1 MHQNRADNTSR
12 RPPSAAPA
20 PPALPAVPGV
30 FLLALLAYTLT
41 TQWQTLQALSTFGVA
56 NALML
61 GLLVRIPSWRTM
73 RSYAS
78 IGLASLLAGWLE
90 GRSFSD
96 ALLWGTADAA
106 GVATGVLLLARL
118 PVPTVQ
124 LRRENSPLF
133 VLLACLLASAVTTL
147 LRLPVQMPLLGSAWP
162 KELALA
168 LSTEFMNHVLI
179 LPVVLTFHS
188 YSHWHRLELRHTL
201 PLVALLLSELLAT
214 LIGGPGA
221 IAFTLPAFIWCALR
235 YPLSATASIFAL
247 FTLWKCQ
254 AFAMGHSSMTSAY
267 FSDMVSLRVGLSLLW
282 LGPLTVACS
291 QKARNEVLQRLNYAS
306 QHDYLTRTLVR
317 ATFVQRSD
325 ATLAQMRSSGA
336 PLAMLMLDIDHFKQ
350 VNDQHGHAMGDVVL
364 QGFAATV
371 ARQLRQSDLVGRY
384 GGEEFCVCLPAISPP
399 DALRVAERLR
409 AAVLA
414 LPFTTPNGTPLH
426 VTVSLGLAHFAGHAL
441 PPSTDAALAQADA
454 LLYRA
459 KTGGR
464 NRVEHACITQELSPA
479 LVDAVTPAPPAAL
492 TAPQPVKG

>member
-1 MHQNRADNTSR
+1 MHQDRADI
-12 RPPSAAPA
+12 AAPA
-20 PPALPAVPGV
+20 APSALQTVPGL

-41 TQWQTLQALSTFGVA
+41 SQWQTLQALSTFGVA

-61 GLLVRIPSWRTM
+61 GLLVRVPTWRTL
-73 RSYAS
+73 RSYAA
-78 IGLASLLAGWLE
+78 IGLASLLASWLE
-90 GRSFSD
+90 GRSLGA
-96 ALLWGTADAA
+96 ALVWGVADAV
-106 GVATGVLLLARL
+106 GVATGMLLLARL
-118 PVPTVQ
+118 PTPTVQ
-124 LRRENSPLF
+124 LRRENSPMF
-133 VLLACLLASAVTTL
+133 VLLACLLASTMTTL
-147 LRLPVQMPLLGSAWP
+147 LRLPVLMPHFDSGWT
-162 KELALA
+162 KEVSLA

-188 YSHWHRLELRHTL
+188 YAHWHRLELRHTL
-201 PLVALLLSELLAT
+201 PLAALLLSELLAT
-214 LIGGPGA
+214 VIGGPGA

-235 YPLSATASIFAL
+235 YPLSATAIIFAL

-267 FSDMVSLRVGLSLLW
+267 FADMVSLRVGLSLLW

-306 QHDYLTRTLVR
+306 QHDYLTRSLVR

-325 ATLAQMRSSGA
+325 AILARLRSSGA
-336 PLAMLMLDIDHFKQ
+336 PMAMLMLDIDHFKQ

-384 GGEEFCVCLPAISPP
+384 GGEEFCVCLPGISPP

-414 LPFTTPNGTPLH
+414 LSFTTPNGTPLH
-426 VTVSLGLAHFAGHAL
+426 ITVSLGLAHFAGHAL
-441 PPSTDAALAQADA
+441 PPSTDAALAQADT

-479 LVDAVTPAPPAAL
+479 LAGAAPPAPPAAL
-492 TAPQPVKG
+492 PAPQPVKG

>member
-1 MHQNRADNTSR
+1 MHQDRADI
-12 RPPSAAPA
+12 AAPA
-20 PPALPAVPGV
+20 APTPLQTLPGL

-41 TQWQTLQALSTFGVA
+41 SQWQTLQALSTFGVA

-61 GLLVRIPSWRTM
+61 GLLARVPAWRDV
-73 RSYAS
+73 RSYAA
-78 IGLASLLAGWLE
+78 IGLASLLAAWMDGASMGAAVVL
-90 GRSFSD
+90 
-96 ALLWGTADAA
+96 AMADTA
-106 GVATGVLLLARL
+106 GVVVGVLLLARL
-118 PVPTVQ
+118 PLATVQ

-147 LRLPVQMPLLGSAWP
+147 LRLPVHMPDFDGRFT
-162 KELALA
+162 KELTLA

-179 LPVVLTFHS
+179 LPMVLGFRPHTR
-188 YSHWHRLELRHTL
+188 WRLPPWQDAL
-201 PLVALLLSELLAT
+201 PLAALLLSELLAT

-235 YPLSATASIFAL
+235 YPLYATASIFAL

-267 FSDMVSLRVGLSLLW
+267 FADMVSLRVGLSLLW

-291 QKARNEVLQRLNYAS
+291 HAARNEVLQRLNYAS

-317 ATFVQRSD
+317 ATFVQRSE
-325 ATLAQMRSSGA
+325 AAMERLRSAGA
-336 PLAMLMLDIDHFKQ
+336 PMAMLMLDIDHFKQ
-350 VNDQHGHAMGDVVL
+350 VNDQHGHAMGDAVL

-371 ARQLRQSDLVGRY
+371 SGQLRQSDLVGRY
-384 GGEEFCVCLPAISPP
+384 GGEEFCVCLPGIHPQ
-399 DALRVAERLR
+399 DAQRVAERLR

-414 LPFTTPNGTPLH
+414 LPFTTPQGTPLH
-426 VTVSLGLAHFAGHAL
+426 VTVSLGLAHYAAGAL
-441 PPSTDAALAQADA
+441 PASADAALAQADT

-464 NRVEHACITQELSPA
+464 NRVEHACIT
-479 LVDAVTPAPPAAL
+479 APPAPETGSLGVSAAACP
-492 TAPQPVKG
+492 APHAIKG

>member
-1 MHQNRADNTSR
+1 MHQDRADI
-12 RPPSAAPA
+12 AAPA
-20 PPALPAVPGV
+20 APSALQTVPGL

-41 TQWQTLQALSTFGVA
+41 SQWQTLQALSTFGVA

-61 GLLVRIPSWRTM
+61 GLLVRVPTWRTL
-73 RSYAS
+73 RSYAA
-78 IGLASLLAGWLE
+78 IGLASLLASWLE
-90 GRSFSD
+90 GHGLGA
-96 ALLWGTADAA
+96 ALVWGMADTA
-106 GVATGVLLLARL
+106 GVATGMLLLARL
-118 PVPTVQ
+118 PTPTVQ
-124 LRRENSPLF
+124 LRRENSPMF
-133 VLLACLLASAVTTL
+133 VLLACLLASTMTTL
-147 LRLPVQMPLLGSAWP
+147 LRLPVLMPHFDNGWT
-162 KELALA
+162 KEVSLA

-188 YSHWHRLELRHTL
+188 YAHWHRLELRHTL
-201 PLVALLLSELLAT
+201 PLAALLLSELLAT
-214 LIGGPGA
+214 VIGGPGA

-235 YPLSATASIFAL
+235 YPLSATAIIFAL

-267 FSDMVSLRVGLSLLW
+267 FADMVSLRVGLSLLW

-306 QHDYLTRTLVR
+306 QHDYLTRSLVR

-325 ATLAQMRSSGA
+325 AILARLRSSGA
-336 PLAMLMLDIDHFKQ
+336 PMAMLMLDIDHFKQ

-384 GGEEFCVCLPAISPP
+384 GGEEFCVCLPGISPP

-414 LPFTTPNGTPLH
+414 LSFTTPNGTPLH
-426 VTVSLGLAHFAGHAL
+426 ITVSLGLAHFAGHAL

-479 LVDAVTPAPPAAL
+479 LAGAVTPAPPAAL
-492 TAPQPVKG
+492 PAPQPVKG